1 MTHWRETGMDAYS
14 DRRAAGRVL
23 AEHLAPLVGPDNPAV
38 YGLLRGGMPVA
49 FEVALA
55 LKADLD
61 VFVVQKIGAPMQPE
75 LAMGAVAQGDA
86 RVVNEEIATYLGVSP
101 EQFEQAA
108 REALSRVREREKAYR
123 GDLPVIE
130 PRGRTVVVVDDGLA
144 TGASMRAAVRA
155 MRKLDAAR
163 VVVGVPVGSE
173 NAVDVLT
180 QEADLVVCP
189 MVPRMFMAVGRWYE
203 DFGQTS
209 DDEVRQLLAEGRER
223 LSGMRA

>member
-1 MTHWRETGMDAYS
+1 MNAYS

-23 AEHLAPLVGPDNPAV
+23 AEHLEPHVGNDNPAV

-86 RVVNEEIATYLGVSP
+86 RVVNEEIASYLGVSR
-101 EQFEQAA
+101 EQFDQAA
-108 REALSRVREREKAYR
+108 EEALSRVREREQAYR
-123 GDLPVIE
+123 GDLPVID
-130 PRGRTVVVVDDGLA
+130 PKGRTVIVVDDGLA

-155 MRKLDAAR
+155 MRQLGAAK
-163 VVVGVPVGSE
+163 VVVGVPVGSQD
-173 NAVDVLT
+173 AVDVLT
-180 QEADLVVCP
+180 READLVVCAV
-189 MVPRMFMAVGRWYE
+189 VPRMFMAVGRWYE

-209 DDEVRQLLAEGRER
+209 DDEVRELLVEGRKL